1 TYVIDVGVEK
11 PRNFSLGELRLSG
24 DVLPTG
30 TELTIDTEV
39 SASGIGGERTV
50 ELWVEQL
57 DPTLPI
63 IRDGKPVLPK
73 AVLRESRTVL
83 LQPGSKEQVHFSVSG
98 TINDEPS
105 RLLTS
110 AVADAAKNDAARL
123 GLNDGVHQGYVR
135 LLGQDAL
142 L

>member
-30 TELTIDTEV
+30 TELTIDTSV

-73 AVLRESRTVL
+73 AVLRESRTAI
-83 LQPGSKEQVHFSVSG
+83 LQAGGHEQVHFSLSG
-98 TINDEPS
+98 TIGDPPS
-105 RLLTS
+105 PLLTS
-110 AVADAAKNDAARL
+110 SVADAAKS
-123 GLNDGVHQGYVR
+123 
-135 LLGQDAL
+135 
-142 L
+142 